1 MGKITAIVN
10 VGNNKVEVEYWAELE
25 TQWGAEGLKDFLFA
39 EALKELGLVND
50 AIVYLSAKA
59 SGTLTQNESGGFTDS
74 RNWEQNWIDS
84 NRN

>member
-10 VGNNKVEVEYWAELE
+10 VGNNKVEVQYWAELE
-25 TQWGAEGLKDFLFA
+25 TQWGADGLKDYLFA

-59 SGTLTQNESGGFTDS
+59 SGTLTQNESGGFIDS
-74 RNWEQNWIDS
+74 RNWQQNWIDS
-84 NRN
+84 YRN